1 MNKTDEN
8 NANLFSKLEE
18 QVALSILKGMS
29 VTKCAHFYGLSKLK
43 CQTIVNKY
51 CFKSNRI
58 VYDTLRRN
66 QFEIVAPIAKLRK
79 NVQLFIDSA
88 EKNKK
93 ISLNSSI
100 MALPDVPVRIL
111 NVLWKINI
119 TTVEELLRCTELDLK
134 RLCNAG
140 KVSRKKLI
148 VALKKNGF
156 YISSQPI
163 VTE

>member
-1 MNKTDEN
+1 M
-8 NANLFSKLEE
+8 
-18 QVALSILKGMS
+18 
-29 VTKCAHFYGLSKLK
+29 KLK

-58 VYDTLRRN
+58 VYDTLRQN
-66 QFEIVAPIAKLRK
+66 QFEIVAPIGKLKK
-79 NVQLFIDSA
+79 NVQLFIDNA

-119 TTVEELLRCTELDLK
+119 TTIEELLRCTELDLK

-140 KVSRKKLI
+140 KVSREKLI
-148 VALKKNGF
+148 AALKKNGF
-156 YISSQPI
+156 SS
-163 VTE
+163 